1 MTDERPPDPRTVR
14 AWRLYEESL
23 RGLSGAEYDREE
35 ARAWERLQ
43 RMLGEIETGADW
55 RQVDVRV

>member
-1 MTDERPPDPRTVR
+1 MTEERAPDPRTVR

-23 RGLSGAEYDREE
+23 RGLSGEEYDREE

-43 RMLGEIETGADW
+43 RMLDEIETGAHW
-55 RQVDVRV
+55 RHVDLRV